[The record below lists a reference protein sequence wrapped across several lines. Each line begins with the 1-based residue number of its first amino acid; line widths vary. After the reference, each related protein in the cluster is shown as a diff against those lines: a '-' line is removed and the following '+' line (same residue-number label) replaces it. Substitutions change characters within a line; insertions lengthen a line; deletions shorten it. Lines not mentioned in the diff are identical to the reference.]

1 LSARAVSLLAAAVVA
16 LAMAAGAVLLVL
28 ASDHENNKGATIA
41 LAITAGLSFVASGLV
56 ALWRRPENRTGYLL
70 AAVGYFWF
78 FGALSESNNDWLFTL
93 GNPLG
98 SLAFGAFAHLLLA
111 FPGGRL
117 TSRRDL
123 WIVVLTYV
131 LVVGGTLTVGVL
143 AEHPDRTCTTCRSKV
158 AIGTYERAHDVV
170 DAVTSLLGLV
180 LLATLLVIVVSRFL
194 RAHGALRRALGP
206 VLGAG
211 TVVMLVLVIQ
221 IAVDTY
227 SAGAAEPLEYVFL
240 AAFATVPLAFLV
252 GVLRSRLAR
261 SGVGDLL
268 LALGRGT
275 PIRDALAG
283 ALGDPTLEIAYW
295 LPERERYVSA
305 DGKPLPD
312 LPEGRATTLVAHA
325 GGPTAALLHDPMLTD
340 EPELVEAVVAAAG
353 LWLDNE
359 RLQARL
365 RAEVAFLEAIVNA
378 SPSLLCSINREG
390 RIANLN
396 DAAWHA
402 SGYVLESDVKG
413 QMFAEVFVGP
423 EERVEWNRRFE
434 EAAPAHEATSFEHT
448 FVNQLG
454 EQLTIAWSTA
464 PLYDDDGSVRY
475 VVCGGLDITERQ
487 RRESERARE
496 RDFLR
501 TLADATPSLLV
512 VVDPEG
518 TVVGNSV
525 NRGFERT
532 IGWTEQEMLGR
543 SFLSLFPDDESA
555 EARIGVTSAFNG
567 AKPTE
572 RLSHWR
578 TRDGG
583 ERAIAWTA
591 TPIVDGEGRSLALIV
606 GVDATE
612 RQRREAELRSSE
624 ERLRAAI
631 EASPVAIVEYALDD
645 NITRWNPAAERI
657 FGWTAE
663 QVLGGPAKHQP
674 PGREEE
680 LVELFRRVRA
690 GEVYTQI
697 ESKRVR
703 SDGEYIDVEISAAP
717 IRDADG
723 KVLSHMALFADI
735 TQRKRQEEELRAS
748 RARIVQAADDARRV
762 LERNLHDGA
771 QQRLV
776 ALSLSLRLAQAKVG
790 SAPEEAV
797 AVLEAAREELAAA
810 LDELRE
816 LARGIHPA
824 VLTDRGLEAAVEGLA
839 TRSPVP
845 VEFEVPSDELP
856 RQVEAAA
863 YYVIA
868 EALANVIKYAD
879 ATGVNVRVAREDGR
893 AVVTVSDDGV
903 GGADPAVGSGLN
915 GLADR
920 VEALGGSLKV
930 DSPSRGGTCVTAV
943 IPLQTDQRR

>member
-1 LSARAVSLLAAAVVA
+1 MSARAIFLAGAAALGLALTGVA
-16 LAMAAGAVLLVL
+16 ILLVL
-28 ASDHENNKGATIA
+28 ASDHEDNKAATIA
-41 LAITAGLSFVASGLV
+41 LAATAGLSFIASGLF
-56 ALWRRPENRTGYLL
+56 ALWRRPENHTGYLL
-70 AAVGYFWF
+70 AAVGYLWF
-78 FGALSESNNDWLFTL
+78 FGALNESNNDWLFTA
-93 GNPLG
+93 GVALG
-98 SLAFGAFAHLLLA
+98 SLAFGAFFHLLLA

-117 TSRRDL
+117 IRRRDL
-123 WIVVLTYV
+123 WLVVSTYAVVLT
-131 LVVGGTLTVGVL
+131 GGVATALLEEVPNPEICPGCRSTIAVASNDDLESVLTVIFTAL
-143 AEHPDRTCTTCRSKV
+143 AL
-158 AIGTYERAHDVV
+158 A
-170 DAVTSLLGLV
+170 
-180 LLATLLVIVVSRFL
+180 LLATVLVIVVNRYRRSE
-194 RAHGALRRALGP
+194 GALRRALGP

-211 TVVMLVLVIQ
+211 ALAMAVLVLQ
-221 IAVDTY
+221 IIVDSY
-227 SAGAAEPLEYVFL
+227 SAGAADPLEYVFL
-240 AAFATVPLAFLV
+240 AAFAMVPFAFLV

-261 SGVGDLL
+261 SSVGDLL
-268 LALGRGT
+268 LALDRGT

-283 ALGDPTLEIAYW
+283 ALADPTLEIAYW

-305 DGKPLPD
+305 DGKPLPEQ
-312 LPEGRATTLVAHA
+312 PEGRAMTLVEHA
-325 GGPTAALLHDPMLTD
+325 GRPTAALIHDPALAD

-359 RLQARL
+359 RLQAKL

-378 SPSLLCSINREG
+378 SPSLLCSINRQG

-396 DAAWHA
+396 NAAWNA
-402 SGYVLESDVKG
+402 SGYVLENDVKG
-413 QMFAEVFVGP
+413 QMFADVFVGP
-423 EERVEWNRRFE
+423 EARSEWNRKFE
-434 EAAPAHEATSFEHT
+434 EAAPAHEAESFEHT

-454 EQLTIAWSTA
+454 ERLTIAWSTA

-487 RRESERARE
+487 RQESERARE

-525 NRGFERT
+525 NKGFERT
-532 IGWTEQEMLGR
+532 IGWAEHEMLGR
-543 SFLSLFPDDESA
+543 SFLSLFRDDESSD
-555 EARIGVTSAFNG
+555 ARIGVAAAFNG

-572 RLSHWR
+572 RISHWC

-583 ERAIAWTA
+583 ERMIAWTA
-591 TPIVDGEGRSLALIV
+591 TPIVDSEGRSLALIV

-624 ERLRAAI
+624 QRLRAAI

-645 NITRWNPAAERI
+645 TITRWNPAAERI

-663 QVLGGPAKHQP
+663 QVIGGTAKHQP
-674 PGREEE
+674 PERAAE

-703 SDGEYIDVEISAAP
+703 SDGAYIDVEISAAP
-717 IRDADG
+717 IRDGDG
-723 KVLSHMALFADI
+723 NVLSHMALFADI
-735 TQRKRQEEELRAS
+735 TQRKLHEEELRAS

-776 ALSLSLRLAQAKVG
+776 ALSLSLRLAQAKFG
-790 SAPEEAV
+790 SAPDEAV

-824 VLTDRGLEAAVEGLA
+824 VLTDRGLAAAVEALA

-845 VEFEVPSDELP
+845 VEFDVPENALP
-856 RQVEAAA
+856 DAVGAAA

-868 EALANVIKYAD
+868 EALANVIKYAE
-879 ATGVNVRVAREDGR
+879 ASEVNVHVASEDSR

-903 GGADPAVGSGLN
+903 GGANPGEGSGLS
-915 GLADR
+915 GLCDR
-920 VEALGGSLKV
+920 VEALGGTLTV
-930 DSPSRGGTCVTAV
+930 DSPAGGGTCVTA
-943 IPLQTDQRR
+943 IFPLQPA